1 MNTEIEA
8 KLKVDSLSEVAERL
22 VTEGAEF
29 GAKFQQID
37 SYFDLPEHILRKS
50 DRGLRLRRQIAG
62 QNEKI
67 ILTYKGKKQK
77 HKFKKREE
85 IEVEVSDAD
94 SAEKII
100 QAIGFEKIVTVEKE
114 RTIWKLNSCEVCLDE
129 VTLLGSFVEIES
141 PDQQK
146 IEEVQKRLGLAQLP
160 HIVKSYSNM
169 VRKKLH
175 QLH

>member
-1 MNTEIEA
+1 MEIEA
-8 KLKVDSLSEVAERL
+8 KLKVDSLSEIAERL
-22 VTEGAEF
+22 VKEDAEF
-29 GAKFQQID
+29 VTKYQQVD
-37 SYFDLPEHILRKS
+37 SYFDLPGHILHKG
-50 DRGLRLRRQIAG
+50 DRGFRLRRQVTG
-62 QNEKI
+62 QDEKV

-94 SAEKII
+94 SAEKIVL
-100 QAIGFEKIVTVEKE
+100 AIGFEKIVTVEKE
-114 RTIWKLNSCEVCLDE
+114 RIIWKLNSCEVCLDE
-129 VTLLGSFVEIES
+129 VTLLGSFVEIEG